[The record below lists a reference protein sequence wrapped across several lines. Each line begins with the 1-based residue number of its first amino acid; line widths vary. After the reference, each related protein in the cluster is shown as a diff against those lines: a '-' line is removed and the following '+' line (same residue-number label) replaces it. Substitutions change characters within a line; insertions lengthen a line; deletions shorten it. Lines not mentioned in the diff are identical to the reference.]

1 MMADILSYF
10 DITASQ
16 LHPNGWLDIALDCY
30 LASNLGVVYTGRV
43 FRAFHKPSKRKSESY
58 LTFAKFGVYSPF
70 SDKMSNVHCWDEK
83 FFYVKIKEGE
93 SLGFPSFWNP
103 NPLHMTGDMRIL
115 TDSDEVVAELMKKV
129 KADAWTY
136 ADALAFM
143 MSDIPLIRR
152 EGEQFIYSKITQ
164 FDQEKRRKFLEA
176 EARRKDQ
183 AANPAG
189 IVVEPPLK
197 RRKPIVT
204 GGPKLIAD
212 AMRSAMPVGE
222 IEQMV
227 KPDLGGYWSAKY
239 GAQGT
244 LENESVINDLDEA
257 LGQLGKVQRNQNQIP
272 GSIHAQKGKTELLT
286 MYTRIR
292 AMEAELLQS
301 VADKATIEKLE
312 KEVADANANIAY
324 ANANIASATAA
335 LVLRDAEIKKLKE
348 KIVTD
353 AKNYE
358 VAIGEAEYTAGEQAF
373 YYGELLMAYFS
384 LAHPEVDFTD
394 PQFAVPGPDDVAK
407 YNKMPDAKDYLRD
420 YVRRWMK
427 GSMEESKPPTNV
439 ELVELEEVPPKAGE
453 EPINDNA
460 LPLGPTSAV
469 EKEVPLVGVSE
480 AVEKEAS
487 QASAV
492 SEKSAK
498 EDAPIIT

>member
-1 MMADILSYF
+1 MRGLSK
-10 DITASQ
+10 AN
-16 LHPNGWLDIALDCY
+16 HAIA
-30 LASNLGVVYTGRV
+30 
-43 FRAFHKPSKRKSESY
+43 
-58 LTFAKFGVYSPF
+58 
-70 SDKMSNVHCWDEK
+70 
-83 FFYVKIKEGE
+83 
-93 SLGFPSFWNP
+93 
-103 NPLHMTGDMRIL
+103 
-115 TDSDEVVAELMKKV
+115 
-129 KADAWTY
+129 
-136 ADALAFM
+136 
-143 MSDIPLIRR
+143 
-152 EGEQFIYSKITQ
+152 
-164 FDQEKRRKFLEA
+164 EKRRKFLEA

-183 AANPAG
+183 AANPQKDDGKRPAG

-197 RRKPIVT
+197 RREPIVT
-204 GGPKLIAD
+204 GGPKLMAD

-222 IEQMV
+222 IEQMA

-257 LGQLGKVQRNQNQIP
+257 LGQLGEVQRNQNQIP

-312 KEVADANANIAY
+312 KEVADANAKIAS

-335 LVLRDAEIKKLKE
+335 LVLRDAEIEKLKE

-373 YYGELLMAYFS
+373 YYGELLIAYFS
-384 LAHPEVDFTD
+384 VAHPEVDFTD
-394 PQFAVPGPDDVAK
+394 PQFAVPDPDDVAK

-427 GSMEESKPPTNV
+427 GPMEESKPPTNV

-460 LPLGPTSAV
+460 LPLGPTSSV

-487 QASAV
+487 QASAA

-498 EDAPIIT
+498 EDAPTIT

>member
-1 MMADILSYF
+1 MAEILSYF
-10 DITASQ
+10 DFTASQ
-16 LHPNGWLDIALDCY
+16 LHPNGWGLSKANHAIA
-30 LASNLGVVYTGRV
+30 
-43 FRAFHKPSKRKSESY
+43 
-58 LTFAKFGVYSPF
+58 
-70 SDKMSNVHCWDEK
+70 
-83 FFYVKIKEGE
+83 
-93 SLGFPSFWNP
+93 
-103 NPLHMTGDMRIL
+103 
-115 TDSDEVVAELMKKV
+115 
-129 KADAWTY
+129 
-136 ADALAFM
+136 
-143 MSDIPLIRR
+143 
-152 EGEQFIYSKITQ
+152 
-164 FDQEKRRKFLEA
+164 EKRRKFLEA

-183 AANPAG
+183 AANPQKDDGKCPAG
-189 IVVEPPLK
+189 IMVEPPLK

-204 GGPKLIAD
+204 GGPKLMAD

-222 IEQMV
+222 IEQTA
-227 KPDLGGYWSAKY
+227 KPDLGGYWFAKY

-257 LGQLGKVQRNQNQIP
+257 LGQLGEVQRNQNQIP

-312 KEVADANANIAY
+312 KEVADANAKIAST
-324 ANANIASATAA
+324 NANIASATAA

-358 VAIGEAEYTAGEQAF
+358 VEIGEAEYTAGEQAF

-394 PQFAVPGPDDVAK
+394 PQFAVPDPDDVAK

-427 GSMEESKPPTNV
+427 GPMEESKPPTNV

-453 EPINDNA
+453 EPINDNT
-460 LPLGPTSAV
+460 LPLGPTSSV
-469 EKEVPLVGVSE
+469 EKEVPFVGVSE

-487 QASAV
+487 QASAA

-498 EDAPIIT
+498 EDAPTIT